1 MNKYEALKEKQL
13 HDEFEHNILLFKG
26 LHASY
31 SENKLLDEQVTK
43 MFKLY
48 EKLSDSHGKYSKFIV
63 GGDMNGQGSKDNT
76 YKQRCIDV

>member
-1 MNKYEALKEKQL
+1 MTKYEALEEKQL

-31 SENKLLDEQVTK
+31 LENKLSDEQVTK

-48 EKLSDSHGKYSKFIV
+48 EKLSDKHGKYSKFIV
-63 GGDMNGQGSKDNT
+63 GGNINGHWGKDNS
-76 YKQRCIDV
+76 YKRRCIGV